1 MNSLFDVLDDS
12 PIPAIAAS
20 VLLPGGERLTYHRGV
35 ANLQTGEPLTP
46 QHVFD
51 LASLTKV
58 LVTLPEVLALLAEG
72 RLTLETRVGEVLPE
86 SGWMQDGGLK
96 AQTVQAL
103 LTHTSG
109 LDAWQPLYLYPAD
122 RSTLIQRLLQSGDWW
137 KEPSGPAP
145 VYSDLGFLVL
155 TAIVERL
162 RGERIDRLA
171 AARSGLTYR
180 PVGVHPELGPS
191 VATEACPWRGRML
204 QGEVHDE
211 NASALGGLSGHAGA
225 FGTLETVTGLVERY
239 LNRLLPAAVL
249 RQARQ
254 EWAASGSVRRG
265 LGWQLGH
272 PESFGGSR
280 SSREGYGHTGFT
292 GTSVWIEPDRGYAA
306 VLLTNRVH
314 PSRFTHDREIVR
326 LRRAFHDQVHAA
338 LGGPPATA

>member
-1 MNSLFDVLDDS
+1 MTSLFDVLDDT
-12 PIPAIAAS
+12 PIPAVAAS

-35 ANLQTGEPLTP
+35 ANLQTGEPLTA
-46 QHVFD
+46 QHAFD

-72 RLTLETRVGEVLPE
+72 RINLETRVGEVLPE
-86 SGWMQDGGLK
+86 CGWMQDGGLK
-96 AQTVQAL
+96 VQTVRAL

-122 RSTLIQRLLQSGDWW
+122 RSTLLQRLLQSGDWW
-137 KEPSGPAP
+137 KPPATPAP

-155 TAIVERL
+155 TAMVERL

-180 PVGVHPELGPS
+180 PVGPHPELGPS
-191 VATEACPWRGRML
+191 VATETCPWRGRTL

-225 FGTLETVTGLVERY
+225 FGTLETVTDLVERD
-239 LNRLLPAAVL
+239 LTGGLLPAEMAQL
-249 RQARQ
+249 ARQ

-272 PESFGGSR
+272 PESFGGSLC
-280 SSREGYGHTGFT
+280 SPQGYGHTGFT
-292 GTSVWIEPDRGYAA
+292 GTSVWTEPERGYAV

-326 LRRAFHDQVHAA
+326 LRRAFHDRVHQELA
-338 LGGPPATA
+338 GRPG